1 MWCVQYIIKI
11 YFVDEKAFRTGVRRE
26 DGVKMA
32 RQHYGHKKHMN
43 KFTIMGIVLLC
54 AVLCFTVLYR
64 KSALEAQCKEYNAQ
78 ITELKKEKK
87 SVDEQTEE
95 LKKFEK
101 YVDTDEYVEKI
112 ARERLGLVYKGE
124 IIFEPDDAK

>member
-1 MWCVQYIIKI
+1 MIRTYLKV
-11 YFVDEKAFRTGVRRE
+11 VKAFRTGVCGR
-26 DGVKMA
+26 DGDNMA

-87 SVDEQTEE
+87 SVDERTEE

>member
-1 MWCVQYIIKI
+1 
-11 YFVDEKAFRTGVRRE
+11 
-26 DGVKMA
+26 MA

-43 KFTIMGIVLLC
+43 KFTIRGIIVLC
-54 AVLCFTVLYR
+54 AVLSFTILYR
-64 KSALEAQCKEYNAQ
+64 RSALEAQCKEYNAQ
-78 ITELKKEKK
+78 IAELKKEKK
-87 SVDEQTEE
+87 SADERTEE